1 MSILKDNNIVPE
13 SRNDKFQGQLRSLK
27 NQTVRLR
34 NEVDS
39 LRSKIPPRTEMDLD
53 GSNLVITEIVQE
65 RDRTLKGVS
74 LVDLGDAYSKIQV
87 LLTPL
92 VRIARAAALSGQY
105 KSESRQK
112 AHVLGPDG
120 RPTKELKTD
129 GDGKQVYLPNDR
141 DRAIAISEM
150 LMSNPET
157 RDALEKIANALIE
170 SREDI
175 QTKSHKVANRK
186 KSSSKFDVDL

>member
-175 QTKSHKVANRK
+175 QAESHKVANRK

>member
-1 MSILKDNNIVPE
+1 MSILKDSNIVPE
-13 SRNDKFQGQLRSLK
+13 SKNERVQGQLRSLK
-27 NQTVRLR
+27 SQTIRLR

-39 LRSKIPPRTEMDLD
+39 LRSKIPPRTEIGLD
-53 GSNLVITEIVQE
+53 GSNLVVTEIVQE

-74 LVDLGDAYSKIQV
+74 LVDLGDAYSKVQA
-87 LLTPL
+87 LLTPI
-92 VRIARAAALSGQY
+92 VKIAKAAALSGQY

-141 DRAIAISEM
+141 DRAVAISEM

-157 RDALEKIANALIE
+157 RQALETIANALIE
-170 SREDI
+170 SHEEIRAV
-175 QTKSHKVANRK
+175 SHEVANRK
-186 KSSSKFDVDL
+186 KSSPKFDMDR